1 MATAA
6 HVYGV
11 WPGALQVTGHSDMLG
26 TEIV

>member
-11 WPGALQVTGHSDMLG
+11 WPGALRVTRRSDMLG
-26 TEIV
+26 TEIA